1 MNYKNKIKKGLVFKK
16 TAIKLV
22 IIKMEKKMSHP
33 TPVAIKAAIAAT
45 ILENTLDLMK
55 KVDDG
60 KMSHTEYLENS
71 FPVFAGRIID
81 EAIDKACKQY
91 DADIAADTAPMMT
104 VQP

>member
-16 TAIKLV
+16 TAIKLG

-60 KMSHTEYLENS
+60 KMSHTQYLENS